1 MTGTPFSAAEPFY
14 NLRLCGDAR
23 KKLRY
28 VENSVENVKNPLTA
42 TENAVDN
49 SLQEM
54 LRNNLFQ

>member
-1 MTGTPFSAAEPFY
+1 MM
-14 NLRLCGDAR
+14 
-23 KKLRY
+23 